1 MENKNILNHNMF
13 SFYDIYIGYQIMII
27 CMKKIQIHYVKE
39 VYMMKQY
46 IVLNIM
52 TCKDLKNY

>member
-1 MENKNILNHNMF
+1 MF

>member
-27 CMKKIQIHYVKE
+27 RMKKIYIHYVKE
-39 VYMMKQY
+39 VYTMKQH
-46 IVLNIM
+46 IV
-52 TCKDLKNY
+52 